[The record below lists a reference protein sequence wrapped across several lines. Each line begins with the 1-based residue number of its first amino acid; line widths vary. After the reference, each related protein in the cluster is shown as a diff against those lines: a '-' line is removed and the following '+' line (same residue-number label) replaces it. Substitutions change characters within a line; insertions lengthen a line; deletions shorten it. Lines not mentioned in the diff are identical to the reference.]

1 MQKYQLHD
9 PTRQKKMS
17 MTGLCRRFL
26 LLPAQTINH
35 VISIIGDCTYFE
47 LIMAQDQPQ
56 QQDEFLFH
64 PHQVMLSIL
73 LFGLSALFLALT
85 AAYIY
90 TRVTMDVPPVQIPI
104 LFIFNTFILLGS
116 SRTMV
121 RAKRCYLGDNTEGY
135 QQNLKHTIWLSL
147 LFMVMQIV
155 AWWLFQKNIRL
166 DNSSTTVQYL
176 YVISFVHLAHVVAG
190 LPFLMLFYRA
200 AKKRMVDPVTV
211 LVYFSDPEKRLKLRL
226 LTIYW
231 HFLDGLW
238 IYLVLF
244 FGINYLI

>member
-1 MQKYQLHD
+1 MVQH
-9 PTRQKKMS
+9 
-17 MTGLCRRFL
+17 
-26 LLPAQTINH
+26 QT
-35 VISIIGDCTYFE
+35 
-47 LIMAQDQPQ
+47 Q

-64 PHQVMLSIL
+64 PKNVMLFIL
-73 LFGLSALFLALT
+73 LFGLTALFLALT
-85 AAYIY
+85 VAYIY
-90 TRVTMDVPPVQIPI
+90 TRVTMNVPPVQIPF
-104 LFIFNTFILLGS
+104 LFIFNTLILLGS
-116 SRTMV
+116 SFTMI
-121 RAKRCYLGDNTEGY
+121 RAKRCYLGDDTEGY
-135 QQNLKHTIWLSL
+135 QQNLKYTIWLSL
-147 LFMVMQIV
+147 FFMGMQAV
-155 AWWLFQKNIRL
+155 AWWWLFQNNVALK
-166 DNSSTTVQYL
+166 SSTTSAYL

-190 LPFLMLFYRA
+190 LPFLMLFYRT